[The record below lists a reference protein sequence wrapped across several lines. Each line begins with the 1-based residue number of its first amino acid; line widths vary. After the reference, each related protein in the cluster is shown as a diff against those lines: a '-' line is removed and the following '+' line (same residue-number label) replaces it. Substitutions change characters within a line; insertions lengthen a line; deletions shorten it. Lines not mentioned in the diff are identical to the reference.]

1 MGSMNR
7 VAVQFLDQ
15 GFHRMLFDAMPMPV
29 FVVDED
35 VCILECNAAAVKLLG
50 KSKQFLIGKRCGEAL
65 NCSHAREVP
74 EGCGHSPDCSGC
86 VVRKSVR
93 AASRG
98 HSVVR
103 HEAEMKFGHN
113 GNSTKAKLRVTCQ
126 PFTYEQRKFILLIL
140 EGLKD

>member
-1 MGSMNR
+1 MNR

-35 VCILECNAAAVKLLG
+35 VCILECNATAIKLLG
-50 KSKQFLIGKRCGEAL
+50 KSKQSLIGKRCGEAL
-65 NCSHAREVP
+65 HCIHALEVP
-74 EGCGHSPDCSGC
+74 EGCGRSPDCGEC

-98 HSVVR
+98 RSVVR
-103 HEAEMKFGHN
+103 HEAKMKFGRN
-113 GNSTKAKLRVTCQ
+113 GNRAKANLRVTCQ
-126 PFTYEQRKFILLIL
+126 PFTYERRTFILLIL

>member
-1 MGSMNR
+1 MNR

-15 GFHRMLFDAMPMPV
+15 GFHRMLFDAMPMPI
-29 FVVDED
+29 FVVDDD
-35 VCILECNAAAVKLLG
+35 VCILECNAAAVNLLG
-50 KSKQFLIGKRCGEAL
+50 KNKPFLIGKRCGEVL

-74 EGCGHSPDCSGC
+74 EGCGHSPDCGGC

-113 GNSTKAKLRVTCQ
+113 GNSTKANLQVTCQ
-126 PFTYEQRKFILLIL
+126 PFTYEQRTFILLIL

>member
-1 MGSMNR
+1 MNR
-7 VAVQFLDQ
+7 LAVQFLDQ
-15 GFHRMLFDAMPMPV
+15 GFHRMLFDTVPLPV

-35 VCILECNAAAVKLLG
+35 VRILECNTAAAGLMG
-50 KSKQFLIGKRCGEAL
+50 KSKQSLIGKRCGEAL
-65 NCSHAREVP
+65 NCIHALETP
-74 EGCGHSPDCSGC
+74 DGCGHSPDCGEC

-126 PFTYEQRKFILLIL
+126 PFSYEQRKFILLIL